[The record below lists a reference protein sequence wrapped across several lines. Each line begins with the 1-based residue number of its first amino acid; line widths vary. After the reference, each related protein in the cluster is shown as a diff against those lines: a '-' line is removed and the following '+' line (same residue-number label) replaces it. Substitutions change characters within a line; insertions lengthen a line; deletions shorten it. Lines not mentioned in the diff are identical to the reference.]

1 MILYIFRHGE
11 AETTGESP
19 EKTDESRRLTSGGR
33 EQVKKVCE
41 EARKLGANPTMIM
54 SSPLVRAKETAE
66 IAREILNSKAELKID
81 NCLEPESE
89 PEEVYKALS
98 KLSKKDEVVL
108 VTHVPILGRLI
119 SDLVDWN
126 GLSDHVEFHNGA
138 MMKIESRKTLPR
150 SGSGT
155 MVWLL
160 PAM

>member
-11 AETTGESP
+11 AEATAESP
-19 EKTDESRRLTSGGR
+19 EKTDESRRLTSEGR

-41 EARKLGANPTMIM
+41 EARKLGANPTVIM
-54 SSPLVRAKETAE
+54 SSPLVRAKQTAE
-66 IAREILNSKAELKID
+66 IAKEIMNPKADLKID

-98 KLSKKDEVVL
+98 RLTRKDEFVL
-108 VTHVPILGRLI
+108 VTHVPILGHLI
-119 SDLVDWN
+119 SDLVVWKEL
-126 GLSDHVEFHNGA
+126 GDHIEFHNGA
-138 MMKIESRKTLPR
+138 MMKIESRKTFPK

-160 PAM
+160 PQM